1 MAPSKKPRNA
11 GLFAGPLGDQKN
23 EAIRTE
29 ITLIHDQTIIAT
41 TTTMGKP

>member
-1 MAPSKKPRNA
+1 VRGFLLGQP
-11 GLFAGPLGDQKN
+11 GDQKN

-29 ITLIHDQTIIAT
+29 MTLIHDQTIIAT

>member
-1 MAPSKKPRNA
+1 VR
-11 GLFAGPLGDQKN
+11 GFLLGHLVIQKN

-29 ITLIHDQTIIAT
+29 MTLIHDQTIIAT

>member
-1 MAPSKKPRNA
+1 MR
-11 GLFAGPLGDQKN
+11 GFLLGQTADQKN

-29 ITLIHDQTIIAT
+29 KTLIHDQMIKPT